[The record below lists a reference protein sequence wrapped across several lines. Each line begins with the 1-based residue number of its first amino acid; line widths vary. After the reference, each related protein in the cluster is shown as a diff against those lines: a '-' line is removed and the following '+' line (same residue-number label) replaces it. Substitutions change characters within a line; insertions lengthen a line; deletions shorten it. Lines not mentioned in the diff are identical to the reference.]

1 MSTPPES
8 ARAILRDKYGYD
20 EFRGDQEAIVERL
33 VDGGDALVLMPTGG
47 GKSLC
52 YQIPSIL
59 RHGVGVV
66 VSPLIALM
74 QDQVS
79 AMRQIGVRAA
89 YLNSTLELRHQRA
102 VEGGLRAG
110 KYDLLYV
117 APERLMTPA
126 FLALLDSLPVALF
139 AIDEAHCVSQWGHD
153 FRPDYIQLSVL
164 HERFASV
171 PRIALTAT
179 ADDMTRREIV
189 DKLRLEDARTYVASF
204 DRPNIQYR
212 IAVKDR
218 PEAQLHAFLQG
229 EHAGDAGIV
238 YCQTRKRTEKVADF
252 LRQNDYAAL
261 PYHAGMDADARREH
275 QQRFLREDGIVMV
288 ATVAFG
294 MGIDKPDVRFVA
306 HMDFPQNIER
316 YYQETGRA
324 GRDGLPATAWML
336 YGLADIAA
344 AGRFID
350 RSEAGEDHKRV
361 LRGKLN
367 SLLGLCETV
376 ECRRQVV
383 LRYFGEDAPDPC
395 GNCDTCLHP
404 VATYDGSVAAQK
416 ALSCVYRT
424 GQRFG
429 VMHQIDVLTGKQT
442 QRVADLAHDQL
453 STFGVGSDMSANEW
467 RSVFRQLVAANM
479 LRVDTEG
486 YGTLSLTPASTPVLR
501 GDEAIRFRHD
511 PTPPKAEKT
520 KRAGRSA
527 PPTESM
533 SEEDAELWEALR
545 GLRLELAREQ
555 DVPAFVVFN
564 DATLRHLVADR
575 PQSLG
580 AMPGVHGG
588 GDSKLER
595 YGERFLAII
604 RDHGPGVRLSVDKVR
619 RP

>member
-1 MSTPPES
+1 MSSPPRAS
-8 ARAILRDKYGYD
+8 AHAILRD
-20 EFRGDQEAIVERL
+20 EFRGDQEAIVARL
-33 VDGGDALVLMPTGG
+33 VGGGDALVLMPTGG

-52 YQIPSIL
+52 YQIPSIQ
-59 RHGVGVV
+59 RDGVGVV

-89 YLNSTLELRHQRA
+89 YLNSTLEPRHQRA
-102 VEGGLRAG
+102 VEEGLRAG
-110 KYDLLYV
+110 DYDLLYV
-117 APERLMTPA
+117 APERLTTPG
-126 FLALLDSLPVALF
+126 FLALLESLQVALF

-153 FRPDYIQLSVL
+153 FRPDYIQLSLL
-164 HERFASV
+164 HERFPAV

-179 ADDMTRREIV
+179 ADELTRREIV
-189 DKLRLEDARTYVASF
+189 DKLRLADAQSYVASF

-212 IAVKDR
+212 IAVKGR
-218 PEAQLHAFLQG
+218 PNDQLHGFLQA
-229 EHAGDAGIV
+229 EHRGDAGIV
-238 YCQTRKRTEKVADF
+238 YCQTRKKTEQVAAF
-252 LRQNDYAAL
+252 LEQHGYDAL
-261 PYHAGMDADARREH
+261 PYHAGMDAETRREH
-275 QQRFLREDGIVMV
+275 QRRFLRESVVMV

-350 RSEAGEDHKRV
+350 SSDAGDDHKRV
-361 LRGKLN
+361 LRGKLQ

-376 ECRRQVV
+376 ECRRRVV
-383 LRYFGEDAPDPC
+383 LRYFGEDVPRPC

-404 VATYDGSVAAQK
+404 VETYDGSVAAQK

-442 QRVADLAHDQL
+442 QRVDDLGHDQL

-467 RSVFRQLVAANM
+467 RSVFRQLVAADM
-479 LRVDTEG
+479 LRVDSEG

-501 GDEAIRFRHD
+501 GEESISLRHD
-511 PTPPKAEKT
+511 PTPPKEER
-520 KRAGRSA
+520 KRTRRPA
-527 PPTESM
+527 PVTDAMDEP
-533 SEEDAELWEALR
+533 DAELWEALR
-545 GLRLELAREQ
+545 GLRLELSREQ
-555 DVPAFVVFN
+555 DVPAFVVFS
-564 DATLRHLVADR
+564 DATLRQLGAER

-580 AMPGVHGG
+580 AMREVHGI
-588 GDSKLER
+588 GDRKLER
-595 YGERFLAII
+595 YGEAFLEAI
-604 RDHGPGVRLSVDKVR
+604 REHGPGARLSVDKVR